1 MNDFCTILVIMIDI
15 CPVGFNYFCNFAT
28 KSDAVDITNLL
39 ILHNL

>member
-1 MNDFCTILVIMIDI
+1 MIDN
-15 CPVGFNYFCNFAT
+15 CPVGFNYFCNFET